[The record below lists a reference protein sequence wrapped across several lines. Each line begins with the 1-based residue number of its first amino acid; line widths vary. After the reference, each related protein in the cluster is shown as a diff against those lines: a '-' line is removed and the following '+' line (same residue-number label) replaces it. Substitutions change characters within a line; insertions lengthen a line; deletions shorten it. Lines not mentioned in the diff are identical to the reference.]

1 MDTAYK
7 LVQKVNELLYKGEA
21 LSEMAILYRTNAESR
36 QLEEALIA
44 YGINYVVV
52 GGLKFYE
59 RKEIKD
65 IVAYLTIFMNKTD
78 DVSFRRIINVP
89 RRGIGEKEFR
99 KGR

>member
-1 MDTAYK
+1 
-7 LVQKVNELLYKGEA
+7 
-21 LSEMAILYRTNAESR
+21 MAILYRTNAESR

-89 RRGIGEKEFR
+89 RRGIGEKSLEKVDNLARKKEFLV
-99 KGR
+99 